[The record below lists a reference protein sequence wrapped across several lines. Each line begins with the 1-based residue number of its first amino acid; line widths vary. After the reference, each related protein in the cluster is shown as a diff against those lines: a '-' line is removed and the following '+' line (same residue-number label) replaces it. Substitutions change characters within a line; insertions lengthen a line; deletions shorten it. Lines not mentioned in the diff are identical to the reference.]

1 MPVSAAQRAMN
12 LINKVNDP
20 KTKQRPPRHQA
31 TPSIPAITDG
41 FDKKSWII
49 EHKQFKKEYILEDRE
64 RFRPLL
70 RIKKDAEIRDF
81 VEEIEKL
88 EKRNEIGLM
97 REKETIS

>member
-1 MPVSAAQRAMN
+1 
-12 LINKVNDP
+12 
-20 KTKQRPPRHQA
+20 
-31 TPSIPAITDG
+31 
-41 FDKKSWII
+41 
-49 EHKQFKKEYILEDRE
+49 
-64 RFRPLL
+64 L